1 MNEKK
6 RGLGRGLNALINTGP
21 DIEVKEKSK
30 DNNDNK
36 EVFVNISLVEPNRN
50 QPRKEFDKEALSEL
64 AASIKQYGIL
74 QPIMVQKNG
83 DMYEI
88 IAGERRWRAAKEA
101 GLKEVPVI
109 VRDYDKQKIMEISII
124 ENIQR
129 ENLNPIEEAMAY
141 QCLMEEYGLKHD
153 ELADKVSK
161 NRSTITNSMRLLRLS
176 ENIQQMI
183 IDGKISTGHAKVLLS
198 VENKEEQEK
207 KDQEKKEQEEQEKK
221 EVFSVLEREHS
232 GVVNLGFDK
241 YIVLSFKEGRPE
253 DYKVEVDGTDITEAL
268 TAIDTAGKLWKWE
281 STVVSPKNLTIS
293 KKDGGEEKE
302 LGGKAYCCGDYRRH
316 CRL

>member
-64 AASIKQYGIL
+64 ADSIKQYGIL

-198 VENKEEQEK
+198 VENKDEQEK
-207 KDQEKKEQEEQEKK
+207 IAAELISKSLSVRELEKLVKKYIKPRKKKENK
-221 EVFSVLEREHS
+221 ETIDYSLFYKEYEDKLKDILGTKVQINTKDKNKGRIEIDYYSAAELER
-232 GVVNLGFDK
+232 
-241 YIVLSFKEGRPE
+241 IVEL
-253 DYKVEVDGTDITEAL
+253 L
-268 TAIDTAGKLWKWE
+268 
-281 STVVSPKNLTIS
+281 NTIV
-293 KKDGGEEKE
+293 
-302 LGGKAYCCGDYRRH
+302 
-316 CRL
+316 

>member
-30 DNNDNK
+30 DNSDNK

-207 KDQEKKEQEEQEKK
+207 IAAELISRSLSVRELEKLVKKYIKPRKKKENKDTVDYSLFYK
-221 EVFSVLEREHS
+221 EYEDKLKDILGTKVQINTKDKNKGRIEIDYYSAAELER
-232 GVVNLGFDK
+232 
-241 YIVLSFKEGRPE
+241 IVEL
-253 DYKVEVDGTDITEAL
+253 L
-268 TAIDTAGKLWKWE
+268 
-281 STVVSPKNLTIS
+281 NTIV
-293 KKDGGEEKE
+293 
-302 LGGKAYCCGDYRRH
+302 
-316 CRL
+316 

>member
-207 KDQEKKEQEEQEKK
+207 IAAELVSKSLSVRELEKLVKKYIKPRKKKENK
-221 EVFSVLEREHS
+221 ETVDYSLFYKEYEDKLKDILGTKVQINTKDKNKGRIEIDYYSAAELER
-232 GVVNLGFDK
+232 
-241 YIVLSFKEGRPE
+241 IVEL
-253 DYKVEVDGTDITEAL
+253 L
-268 TAIDTAGKLWKWE
+268 
-281 STVVSPKNLTIS
+281 NTIV
-293 KKDGGEEKE
+293 
-302 LGGKAYCCGDYRRH
+302 
-316 CRL
+316 

>member
-207 KDQEKKEQEEQEKK
+207 IAAELISRSLSVRELEKLVKKYIKPRKKKENK
-221 EVFSVLEREHS
+221 ETVDYSLFYKEYEDKLKDILGTKVQINTKDKNKGRIEIDYYSAAELER
-232 GVVNLGFDK
+232 
-241 YIVLSFKEGRPE
+241 IVEL
-253 DYKVEVDGTDITEAL
+253 L
-268 TAIDTAGKLWKWE
+268 
-281 STVVSPKNLTIS
+281 NTIV
-293 KKDGGEEKE
+293 
-302 LGGKAYCCGDYRRH
+302 
-316 CRL
+316 

>member
-6 RGLGRGLNALINTGP
+6 RGLGRGLNALINTGS

-207 KDQEKKEQEEQEKK
+207 IAAELISKSLSVRELEKLVKKYIKPRKKKENKDTIDYSLFYK
-221 EVFSVLEREHS
+221 EYEDKLKDILGTKVQINTKDKNKGRIEIDYYSAAELER
-232 GVVNLGFDK
+232 
-241 YIVLSFKEGRPE
+241 IVEL
-253 DYKVEVDGTDITEAL
+253 L
-268 TAIDTAGKLWKWE
+268 
-281 STVVSPKNLTIS
+281 NTIV
-293 KKDGGEEKE
+293 
-302 LGGKAYCCGDYRRH
+302 
-316 CRL
+316 

>member
-198 VENKEEQEK
+198 VEKKEEQENIAAELISKSLSVRELEKLVK
-207 KDQEKKEQEEQEKK
+207 KYIKPRKKKENK
-221 EVFSVLEREHS
+221 ETVDYSLFYKEYEDKLKDILGTKVQINTKDKNKGRIEIDYYSAAELER
-232 GVVNLGFDK
+232 
-241 YIVLSFKEGRPE
+241 IVEL
-253 DYKVEVDGTDITEAL
+253 L
-268 TAIDTAGKLWKWE
+268 
-281 STVVSPKNLTIS
+281 NTIV
-293 KKDGGEEKE
+293 
-302 LGGKAYCCGDYRRH
+302 
-316 CRL
+316 

>member
-30 DNNDNK
+30 DNSDNK

-161 NRSTITNSMRLLRLS
+161 NRRTITNSMRLLRLS

-207 KDQEKKEQEEQEKK
+207 IAAELISRSLSVRELEKLVKKYIKPRKKKENKDTVDYSLFYK
-221 EVFSVLEREHS
+221 EYEDKLKDILGTKVQINTKDKNKGRIEIDYYSAAELER
-232 GVVNLGFDK
+232 
-241 YIVLSFKEGRPE
+241 IVEL
-253 DYKVEVDGTDITEAL
+253 L
-268 TAIDTAGKLWKWE
+268 
-281 STVVSPKNLTIS
+281 NTIV
-293 KKDGGEEKE
+293 
-302 LGGKAYCCGDYRRH
+302 
-316 CRL
+316 

>member
-207 KDQEKKEQEEQEKK
+207 IAAELISKSLSVRDLEKLVKKYIKPRKKKENK
-221 EVFSVLEREHS
+221 ETIDYSLFYKEYEDKLKDILGTKVQINTKDKNKGRIEIDYYSAAELER
-232 GVVNLGFDK
+232 
-241 YIVLSFKEGRPE
+241 IVELL
-253 DYKVEVDGTDITEAL
+253 IT
-268 TAIDTAGKLWKWE
+268 I
-281 STVVSPKNLTIS
+281 V
-293 KKDGGEEKE
+293 
-302 LGGKAYCCGDYRRH
+302 
-316 CRL
+316 

>member
-207 KDQEKKEQEEQEKK
+207 IAVELISKSLSVRELEKLVKKYIKPRKKKENK
-221 EVFSVLEREHS
+221 ETIDYSLFYKEYEDKLKDILGTKVQINTKDKNKGRIEIDYYSAAELER
-232 GVVNLGFDK
+232 
-241 YIVLSFKEGRPE
+241 IVEL
-253 DYKVEVDGTDITEAL
+253 L
-268 TAIDTAGKLWKWE
+268 
-281 STVVSPKNLTIS
+281 NTIV
-293 KKDGGEEKE
+293 
-302 LGGKAYCCGDYRRH
+302 
-316 CRL
+316 

>member
-207 KDQEKKEQEEQEKK
+207 IAAKLISKSLSVRELEKLVKKYIKPRKKKENK
-221 EVFSVLEREHS
+221 ETIDYSLFYKEYEDKLKDILGTKVQINTKDKNKGRIEIDYYSAAELER
-232 GVVNLGFDK
+232 
-241 YIVLSFKEGRPE
+241 IVELL
-253 DYKVEVDGTDITEAL
+253 IT
-268 TAIDTAGKLWKWE
+268 I
-281 STVVSPKNLTIS
+281 V
-293 KKDGGEEKE
+293 
-302 LGGKAYCCGDYRRH
+302 
-316 CRL
+316 

>member
-207 KDQEKKEQEEQEKK
+207 IAAELISKSLSVRELEKLVKKYIKPRKKKENKDTIDYSLFYKK
-221 EVFSVLEREHS
+221 YEDKLKDILGTKVQINTKDKNKGRIEIDYYSAAELER
-232 GVVNLGFDK
+232 
-241 YIVLSFKEGRPE
+241 IVEL
-253 DYKVEVDGTDITEAL
+253 L
-268 TAIDTAGKLWKWE
+268 
-281 STVVSPKNLTIS
+281 NTIV
-293 KKDGGEEKE
+293 
-302 LGGKAYCCGDYRRH
+302 
-316 CRL
+316 

>member
-50 QPRKEFDKEALSEL
+50 QPRKEFDKEALLEL
-64 AASIKQYGIL
+64 ADSIKQYGIL

-207 KDQEKKEQEEQEKK
+207 IAAELISKSLSVRELEKLVKKYIKPRKKKENKDTIDYSLFYK
-221 EVFSVLEREHS
+221 EYEDKLKDILGTKVQINSKDKNKGRIEIDYYSAAELER
-232 GVVNLGFDK
+232 
-241 YIVLSFKEGRPE
+241 IVEL
-253 DYKVEVDGTDITEAL
+253 L
-268 TAIDTAGKLWKWE
+268 
-281 STVVSPKNLTIS
+281 NTIV
-293 KKDGGEEKE
+293 
-302 LGGKAYCCGDYRRH
+302 
-316 CRL
+316 

>member
-124 ENIQR
+124 ENIQ
-129 ENLNPIEEAMAY
+129 AMAY

-207 KDQEKKEQEEQEKK
+207 IAAKLISKSLSVRELEKLVKKYIKPRKKKENK
-221 EVFSVLEREHS
+221 ETIDYSLFYKEYEDKLKDILGTKVQINTKDKNKGRIEIDYYSAAELER
-232 GVVNLGFDK
+232 
-241 YIVLSFKEGRPE
+241 IVELL
-253 DYKVEVDGTDITEAL
+253 IT
-268 TAIDTAGKLWKWE
+268 I
-281 STVVSPKNLTIS
+281 V
-293 KKDGGEEKE
+293 
-302 LGGKAYCCGDYRRH
+302 
-316 CRL
+316 